1 LCYLIGMREYLV
13 KTKKIGD
20 AITITLPREL
30 VQAEQIGGDMVL
42 KITVQKFQRKVSSP
56 EDDPWR
62 LLE

>member
-1 LCYLIGMREYLV
+1 MCYLIGMREYLV

>member
-1 LCYLIGMREYLV
+1 MCYLIVMREYLV

-20 AITITLPREL
+20 ALTIILPKEL